1 MRSFKTASLVELFGI
16 SSAEL
21 AQNLAEF
28 SKFPFWSFI
37 NPEKIELGKLPTQ
50 FCKKNHIARLSF
62 FGSVLSDQFRPD
74 SDVDVLVEF
83 RPGKTPG
90 FLGFSKMERD
100 LSAILGRRV
109 DLRTPG
115 ELSKYFREEVL
126 SHAEV
131 GYAG

>member
-1 MRSFKTASLVELFGI
+1 MI
-16 SSAEL
+16 SE
-21 AQNLAEF
+21 
-28 SKFPFWSFI
+28 
-37 NPEKIELGKLPTQ
+37 